1 MCSGQERGHADKDP
15 RIVILWSA
23 PLVCVSVWLA
33 CLLVFNLLA
42 TFFFLPFSFSMSV
55 PGYYDPFDKD
65 NNSLFVDDTGSNIDD
80 VDPPLSTS
88 RLARQMQPP
97 TSNISGS
104 TGLSYP
110 SNFSQ
115 MPPPLSCPSVAPSK
129 LSPDII
135 AWLTYNDLLHN
146 QHFLKD
152 QQRIK
157 DLEHTISMMVCELV
171 EVRRAPR
178 FGGAIRE

>member
-1 MCSGQERGHADKDP
+1 
-15 RIVILWSA
+15 
-23 PLVCVSVWLA
+23 
-33 CLLVFNLLA
+33 LLVFNLLATFLLA

-55 PGYYDPFDKD
+55 SGYYDPFDKD
-65 NNSLFVDDTGSNIDD
+65 NDGLFVDDTGSNIDD
-80 VDPPLSTS
+80 VNPPPSTS
-88 RLARQMQPP
+88 RSARQMRPP
-97 TSNISGS
+97 PSNISGS

-129 LSPDII
+129 LSLDII
-135 AWLTYNDLLHN
+135 AWLTYDDLLHN

-171 EVRRAPR
+171 EAATCPGLVGQFMSNPSLL
-178 FGGAIRE
+178 GVL

>member
-1 MCSGQERGHADKDP
+1 MVHATHMCKCLAG
-15 RIVILWSA
+15 V
-23 PLVCVSVWLA
+23 LVGFQL
-33 CLLVFNLLA
+33 
-42 TFFFLPFSFSMSV
+42 TRHFFYSQLFSFSMSV
-55 PGYYDPFDKD
+55 PRYYDPFDKD
-65 NNSLFVDDTGSNIDD
+65 NDGPFVDDMGSNIDD

-88 RLARQMQPP
+88 RSARQTRPP

-110 SNFSQ
+110 SNFSR
-115 MPPPLSCPSVAPSK
+115 MPPPLSRPSIAPSK

-135 AWLTYNDLLHN
+135 ARLTYDDLLHN

-171 EVRRAPR
+171 EAQRVPR